1 VQKTIVYA
9 LCWFV
14 TFCLHVGLFE
24 TALIKNLQDL
34 KSTNFDAM
42 RKLYYDVMASA
53 ALTTCEFVEN
63 RAFAKRCVSGFSII
77 DVETDD
83 VIAPSKPNGIVLLR
97 SKRAMCHNN
106 HLPQMLASD
115 ELDSA
120 SKLASASDELD
131 SAVALASMVE
141 PVSAS
146 VSEPASGMPP
156 ITQQD
161 LAQDDNIRVGSSS
174 GCKSESSAGMSVY
187 SPLGLTDLSVGGNNE
202 KDDEGDNC
210 VKPVDDGSE
219 VRVDCSRLPALSF
232 HCL

>member
-1 VQKTIVYA
+1 MA

-42 RKLYYDVMASA
+42 RKLYHDVMASA

-63 RAFAKRCVSGFSII
+63 RAFAKSCVLGFSII

-106 HLPQMLASD
+106 HLPQMLASN
-115 ELDSA
+115 EPVSA
-120 SKLASASDELD
+120 SELASASDELD

-156 ITQQD
+156 ITQQG
-161 LAQDDNIRVGSSS
+161 LAQDD
-174 GCKSESSAGMSVY
+174 SAGMSVY